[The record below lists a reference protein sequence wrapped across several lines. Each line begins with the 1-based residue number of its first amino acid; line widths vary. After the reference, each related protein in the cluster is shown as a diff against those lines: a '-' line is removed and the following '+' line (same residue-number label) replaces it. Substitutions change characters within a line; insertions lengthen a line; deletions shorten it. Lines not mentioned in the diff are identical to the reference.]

1 MENPMERLIKGVHIL
16 PLHDFIAELPDE
28 ERRARIYDRMQQDTR
43 EMLRTVQR
51 DEWRPMAL
59 VADMNEAIYTS
70 RDEPAHGYEDM
81 VAAGKAIADY
91 AAGTY
96 VRLLIKLMTP
106 KILASKWPAI
116 WRKSHSFGEMTC
128 VLESDR
134 LLRMTLAD
142 VRDYTHVAP
151 FVVGFLTF
159 SLNAM
164 GLADADVAHIE
175 RDASPNSSRYEF
187 QITW

>member
-1 MENPMERLIKGVHIL
+1 MERLIKGVHIL
-16 PLHDFIAELPDE
+16 PLNDFIAELRDE
-28 ERRARIYDRMQQDTR
+28 ERRAQIYDRMRQETR
-43 EMLRTVQR
+43 EMLRSVQR
-51 DEWRPMAL
+51 DEWRPMPL
-59 VADMNEAIYTS
+59 VADINEAIYTS
-70 RDEPAHGYEDM
+70 RDQPEQGYEDM

-106 KILASKWPAI
+106 KILASKWPDI
-116 WRKSHSFGEMTC
+116 WRKSHNFGAMTC
-128 VLESDR
+128 RLESDR
-134 LLRMTLAD
+134 LLLMTIDD

-151 FVVGFLTF
+151 YTVGFLTF

-164 GLADADVAHIE
+164 GLPDAHVAHLE